1 MSGTDA
7 LIGQTISHYRVLERL
22 GGGGMGVV
30 YRAEDTRLHR
40 FVALKFLSERVARN
54 EHALARF
61 RREAQAASALNHSNI
76 CTIYDIGEQDG
87 EAFIAMEFLEG
98 VTLKHRFASR
108 PIEVET
114 LLSLGVEIADALDAA
129 HAKGIV
135 HRDIKPANI
144 FMTDRGHAKILDFGL
159 AKLSP
164 KPVTGTDPT
173 AATLDAEEHLTS
185 PGMAIGTVAY
195 MSPEQ
200 VKGKDLDARS
210 DLFSFGAVLYQ
221 MATGQLPFR
230 GDTSGMTFHAIL
242 ERAPVSPLRL
252 NPEVPPKLEEIINK
266 CLEKDR
272 ELRYQHAADLRA
284 DLQRLKRDTV
294 SASALVP
301 ATDDSLRPKRS
312 KWIPVLSGVAVL
324 FALIAVWYY
333 FFLARRVHALTEKD
347 TIVLAD
353 FNNTTGDVVFDD
365 TLKQALATQLEQSPF
380 LNVLSD
386 QRVSETL
393 RLMGRSPG
401 ERITIGTAREICE
414 RTGST
419 VALAGSIVNLGS
431 QYVIGLHA
439 MNCGSG
445 ESLAREETQASRK
458 EDVLNALGNAA
469 TSLREKLGES
479 LYSIQ
484 KFDTPV
490 EQATTSS
497 LEALKAYSLGVRA
510 ANERGD
516 LEAILLLKRAIELD
530 SNFALAY
537 SSLATRFHALGDF
550 DAASEYAQKAF
561 ERRDHVSG
569 REQLQISSTYYLFT
583 LGDLDQ
589 ELRTQQVWSRMYPRD
604 SIPPRYSAGTLNF
617 FGEYERAVPT
627 AQEAIRL
634 DPDYAAGYLVLGST
648 FLGLNHLDEAKQAA
662 QQAQAH
668 GLNHPS
674 VRLLLY
680 RIAFTENDA
689 KGMDNQLAALSRQGL
704 GQLYALLLQ
713 CYTETYFGRLKK
725 ARELLKRATELAQRA
740 NLKESEAL
748 EVLEAV
754 DEAEFGNPDFAKPGA
769 TGALALS
776 SGRLALR
783 NASLTLARLG
793 DVNRAQALALELS
806 KRFPSDTLLQRY
818 WLPTIRASIE
828 LARKNPSGAIAALQ
842 DVSYEFGTTVGFWAP
857 LYPVYVRGQA
867 YLVMNRGSEAAAEF
881 QKILDHR
888 SIVWSF
894 PLGALAHLGLARAYA
909 LQEQSA
915 TGPDADAFRGKA
927 RGAYQDFLALW
938 KDADPDIPI
947 LIAAKAEY
955 AKLK

>member
-1 MSGTDA
+1 MV
-7 LIGQTISHYRVLERL
+7 GQTISHYRVIEKL

-30 YRAEDTRLHR
+30 YKAEDTRLHR
-40 FVALKFLSERVARN
+40 FVALKFLPEHLAQDQ
-54 EHALARF
+54 HALARF
-61 RREAQAASALNHSNI
+61 RREAQAASALNHPNI
-76 CTIYDIGEQDG
+76 GTIYDIGEQNG
-87 EAFIAMEFLEG
+87 EAFIAMEFLDG
-98 VTLKHRFASR
+98 ATLKHCIASR
-108 PIEVET
+108 PIDLES
-114 LLSLGVEIADALDAA
+114 LLSLGIEIADALDAA

-144 FMTDRGHAKILDFGL
+144 FVTDRGHAKIFDFGL

-164 KPVTGTDPT
+164 KPVSGSEPT
-173 AATLDAEEHLTS
+173 ATALDVEEHLTS
-185 PGMAIGTVAY
+185 PGTAVGTVAY

-200 VKGKDLDARS
+200 VKGRDLDARS
-210 DLFSFGAVLYQ
+210 DLFSFGATLYQ

-230 GDTSGMTFHAIL
+230 GDTSGVIFHAIL
-242 ERAPVSPLRL
+242 ERAPVPPVRL

-272 ELRYQHAADLRA
+272 GLRYQHAADLRA
-284 DLQRLKRDTV
+284 DLQRLKRDID
-294 SASALVP
+294 SAQTAAVKSGP
-301 ATDDSLRPKRS
+301 TPKR
-312 KWIPVLSGVAVL
+312 WYAQRAAIVGVMAVVLVVTAASFYL
-324 FALIAVWYY
+324 LR
-333 FFLARRVHALTEKD
+333 ARRVHALTDKD

-353 FNNTTGDVVFDD
+353 FTNTTGDIVFDD

-401 ERITIGTAREICE
+401 ERVTTDIAREICE
-414 RTGST
+414 RTGGT
-419 VALAGSIVNLGS
+419 VALAGSIGNLGS
-431 QYVIGLHA
+431 EYVIGLNA
-439 MNCGSG
+439 MNCGGG
-445 ESLAREETQASRK
+445 ESLAREEVQASRK

-469 TSLREKLGES
+469 TGLRERLGES
-479 LYSIQ
+479 LASIQ
-484 KFDTPV
+484 KFNTALP
-490 EQATTSS
+490 QATTSS
-497 LEALKAYSLGVRA
+497 LEALKAYGLALRE
-510 ANERGD
+510 ANTKGD
-516 LEAILLLKRAIELD
+516 FEAIPLLKRAIELD

-537 SSLATRFHALGDF
+537 SSLANRFYSLGDF

-561 ERRDHVSG
+561 ERRNRVSE
-569 REQLQISSTYYLFT
+569 REQLQISSMYYLFT

-604 SIPPRYSAGTLNF
+604 SIPRHISAATLNF
-617 FGEYERAVPT
+617 LGEYERALP
-627 AQEAIRL
+627 AEQEAVRL
-634 DPDYAAGYLVLGST
+634 DPDYVAGYLVLGIT
-648 FLGLNHLDEAKQAA
+648 FLNLNRMDEAKQAA
-662 QQAQAH
+662 QQAHAR
-668 GLNHPS
+668 GLDHPS
-674 VRLLLY
+674 IRVLLY

-689 KGMDNQLAALSRQGL
+689 KEMDAQLAALSRQGE
-704 GQLYALLLQ
+704 GYVLLLQ

-725 ARELLKRATELAQRA
+725 ARQLSKKATELAQRA
-740 NLKESEAL
+740 NLKESEAI
-748 EVLEAV
+748 EALEALS
-754 DEAEFGNPDFAKPGA
+754 EAEFGNRDSPRPAA
-769 TGALALS
+769 TAAVSLS

-793 DVNRAQALALELS
+793 DLNRAQALAAELN

-828 LARKNPSGAIAALQ
+828 LARKNPSGAITALQ
-842 DVSYEFGTTVGFWAP
+842 DVSYELGTTVGFWAP

-867 YLVMNRGSEAAAEF
+867 YLAMNRGSEAAAEF

-888 SIVWSF
+888 SLVWNF
-894 PLGALAHLGLARAYA
+894 PLGALSHLGLARAYA
-909 LQEQSA
+909 LQAQST

-938 KDADPDIPI
+938 KGADPGIPA
-947 LIAAKAEY
+947 LEQAKAEY